1 MDDVK
6 QDVVETAESQSSNTA
21 KTISKKKIIIFATL
35 AVLVIAVCIIVAI
48 SSSGLNE
55 YETLIYENCKTL
67 QSKMKNPESLKI
79 YDEVFVLK
87 PKDDD
92 VVFSFIRAGGS
103 NSYGGM
109 ESDIIVFADSYYLG
123 TYDYINSQT
132 EKTFL
137 WKQVCAGYFEYQMH
151 EMMGADFFAYE
162 YIEID
167 VDAVRNKLGLK

>member
-1 MDDVK
+1 MENVN
-6 QDVVETAESQSSNTA
+6 QEVPATTCSQSSCTK
-21 KTISKKKIIIFATL
+21 KTISKKKII
-35 AVLVIAVCIIVAI
+35 VLVALTAVVIVSCIIVAI
-48 SSSGLNE
+48 SSGLNE

-79 YDEVFVLK
+79 YDEVFILK

-92 VVFSFIRAGGS
+92 VSFSFIRAGGS

-151 EMMGADFFAYE
+151 EMMGADFSAYE

>member
-79 YDEVFVLK
+79 YDEVFVL
-87 PKDDD
+87 
-92 VVFSFIRAGGS
+92 
-103 NSYGGM
+103 
-109 ESDIIVFADSYYLG
+109 
-123 TYDYINSQT
+123 INS
-132 EKTFL
+132 
-137 WKQVCAGYFEYQMH
+137 
-151 EMMGADFFAYE
+151 
-162 YIEID
+162 
-167 VDAVRNKLGLK
+167 